1 MKQLRRYIIFSKPL
15 LKDDTMKLM
24 LNLQLFA
31 ETEKT
36 EEPTPKKRKDAREEG
51 QVLQSREVTSAF
63 ILLATFVGLKVF
75 GKHTLNYLTKFM
87 TDTYKTIENVDEL
100 FYENNLM
107 PNFLKIVAAFAGL
120 VAPIL
125 FVAFL
130 AALLINYVQ
139 VGFLFTT
146 KPLNVKLSRI
156 NPIEGFKRLFS
167 KRALVELIKSILKII
182 LIGYTAYSFMKKNIT
197 QVLSLS
203 KLEPTIILKNFT
215 SLAFSFSIKIVGVLM
230 VLAFL
235 DYLFQWREYEKNL
248 MMTKQEIK
256 EEYKQTEGDPLVKSK
271 IREKQ
276 RRIAMSRMIQEVPK
290 ADVIITNPTHLA
302 IAIKYDKDLYGAP
315 YIIAKGADII
325 AENIKK
331 VGKEHSVPV
340 VENKPLARALY
351 DSVDVGDLI
360 PEELYEA
367 VAEVLA
373 YVYSLK
379 DDF

>member
-379 DDF
+379 NDF

>member
-15 LKDDTMKLM
+15 LKDDIMKSI

-31 ETEKT
+31 EAEKT

-75 GKHTLNYLTKFM
+75 GKHMLNYLIKFM

-107 PNFLKIVAAFAGL
+107 LNFIKIVAAFIGL
-120 VAPIL
+120 AAPIL

-130 AALLINYVQ
+130 SALLINYVQ

-146 KPLNVKLSRI
+146 KPLNIKLSRI

-167 KRALVELIKSILKII
+167 KRALAELVKSILKIL

-197 QVLSLS
+197 QFLSLS

-215 SLAFSFSIKIVGVLM
+215 SLAFSFSIRIIGVLM

-235 DYLFQWREYEKNL
+235 DYIFQWREYEKNL

>member
-1 MKQLRRYIIFSKPL
+1 
-15 LKDDTMKLM
+15 
-24 LNLQLFA
+24 
-31 ETEKT
+31 
-36 EEPTPKKRKDAREEG
+36 
-51 QVLQSREVTSAF
+51 
-63 ILLATFVGLKVF
+63 
-75 GKHTLNYLTKFM
+75 
-87 TDTYKTIENVDEL
+87 
-100 FYENNLM
+100 
-107 PNFLKIVAAFAGL
+107 
-120 VAPIL
+120 
-125 FVAFL
+125 
-130 AALLINYVQ
+130 
-139 VGFLFTT
+139 
-146 KPLNVKLSRI
+146 
-156 NPIEGFKRLFS
+156 
-167 KRALVELIKSILKII
+167 
-182 LIGYTAYSFMKKNIT
+182 
-197 QVLSLS
+197 
-203 KLEPTIILKNFT
+203 
-215 SLAFSFSIKIVGVLM
+215 
-230 VLAFL
+230 
-235 DYLFQWREYEKNL
+235 

-379 DDF
+379 NDF